1 MTRPRRRAAAP
12 VSIVVYHPE
21 PGEAA
26 AYARLIR
33 RRRGV
38 VVRACAT
45 AEEMLPVIGQADVL
59 YGWNVPPG
67 VLARAARLRWFQN
80 MGAGVERVLVPELR
94 PEAAV
99 TRVAGIFGSW
109 MAEYTLGWCL
119 WVTQRVETF
128 RARQRERRW
137 APIDPKRLH
146 GATLCVVGLG
156 DIGRVIA
163 RAARAVGMDVIGVS
177 RSGRR
182 VPAVSAVYRPADRKR
197 ALARADFAVLT
208 LPLTE
213 ATRGFIGAGE
223 LGAMRPT
230 AWLINVARGPIVDET
245 ALVAALRARRIG
257 GAVLDVFATEPLP
270 ADHPLWGLD
279 NAVITPHISGPSV
292 PDEIAPIFEEN
303 LSRFLAGRRLRF
315 AVDRRRGY

>member
-1 MTRPRRRAAAP
+1 VTRPRPRP
-12 VSIVVYHPE
+12 VSIVVYHPA

-33 RRRGV
+33 RRRGIV
-38 VVRACAT
+38 IHACAT
-45 AEEMLPVIGQADVL
+45 ADEMLPVIGEADVL
-59 YGWNVPPG
+59 YGWNVPAH
-67 VLARAARLRWFQN
+67 VLARAGRLRWFQN
-80 MGAGVERVLVPELR
+80 MGAGVERVLVPEL
-94 PEAAV
+94 PPKAAV

-119 WVTQRVETF
+119 WTTQRVETF
-128 RARQRERRW
+128 RASQRARRW
-137 APIDPKRLH
+137 APIDPLRLH

-163 RAARAVGMDVIGVS
+163 RAAHGFGMNVIGLS

-182 VPAVSAVYRPADRKR
+182 VPATSAVYRTAERGR
-197 ALARADFAVLT
+197 ALARADFVVLT
-208 LPLTE
+208 VPLTA
-213 ATRGFIGAGE
+213 ATRGLIGARE
-223 LGAMRPT
+223 LAAMRPT
-230 AWLINVARGPIVDET
+230 AWLINVARGPIVDEA
-245 ALVAALRARRIG
+245 ALVEALRERRIG

-270 ADHPLWGLD
+270 PDHPLWGLD
-279 NAVITPHISGPSV
+279 NVVITPHISGPSV

-303 LSRFLAGRRLRF
+303 LRRFLAGRPLRF